1 MKRKRKL
8 FCEISPLTYEIS
20 RSKNII
26 VRNIK
31 DMFSSTAFAR
41 EISEEKLDVVVYQHS
56 SLIRRK
62 LGNVDSELQNN
73 KAVNLVLSTPKVNGI
88 IINPG
93 EVFSF
98 WKLVGNPT
106 EAKGYKKGLT
116 IVNGKESQGI
126 GGGMCQFTNLIHW
139 MTLHTPL
146 TIIEH
151 HHHDEFDLFPDYGRK
166 VPFGTGT
173 SIYYNYVDYRIKN
186 TTNQPFQIIVY
197 TTDEYLCGEIRTTR
211 ELENSYHIH
220 CENEYFSR
228 EDGIVYRNNEIYR
241 HIFNRNSGE
250 LISKECIKVNHA
262 KVMYDTSNLD
272 IIEK

>member
-20 RSKNII
+20 RIKSII

-31 DMFSSTAFAR
+31 DMLSSTVFAS

-62 LGNVDSELQNN
+62 LGNVNAELQNN
-73 KAVNLVLSTPKVNGI
+73 KAVNLALSTPKVNGI

-98 WKLVGNPT
+98 WKLVGNPS
-106 EAKGYKKGLT
+106 EAMGYKKGLT

-197 TTDEYLCGEIRTTR
+197 TTEEYLCGEIRTTK

-228 EDGIVYRNNEIYR
+228 EDGIVYRNNKIYR
-241 HIFNRNSGE
+241 HVFNRNNGE